1 MSTPGYVDYI
11 LDVLSSLGNIKAR
24 KMFGG
29 YGIYKN
35 ATFFALIIDDV
46 LYFKV
51 GDANLP
57 AYKAKKSKPFS
68 YTSKNGKSV
77 AMSYW
82 ELPSDILED
91 HQELARWVEKSV
103 AVAQAAK
110 NETARK
116 KALGKNR
123 KKTS

>member
-1 MSTPGYVDYI
+1 MNTTEYVDYI
-11 LDVLSSLGNIKAR
+11 LDILSPLENINAR

-35 ATFFALIIDDV
+35 AIFFALIIDDV

-51 GDANLP
+51 GNANLP
-57 AYKAKKSKPFS
+57 DYKAKNSTPFS

-82 ELPSDILED
+82 EVPPDILEN
-91 HQELARWVEKSV
+91 HNELARWVEKSV
-103 AVAQAAK
+103 AVAQSAK
-110 NETARK
+110 NETIRK
-116 KALGKNR
+116 KAIY
-123 KKTS
+123 

>member
-1 MSTPGYVDYI
+1 MSTTGYIDYI
-11 LDVLSSLGNIKAR
+11 LDVLSLLGNIKAR

-35 ATFFALIIDDV
+35 ATCFALIINDV

-57 AYKAKKSKPFS
+57 DYKAKNSRPFS

-82 ELPSDILED
+82 ELPPDILED
-91 HQELARWVEKSV
+91 HNELARWVEKSF
-103 AVAQAAK
+103 AVAQSTK